1 MSQVPPSN
9 DSPYGSQPYGQGS
22 PYSGSSAPSAPYA
35 QGGPDPYAQGG
46 PDPYAQG
53 GPGSYAGP
61 QSAAAPAY
69 GGDNPY
75 NESFSYTGSPVPAPK
90 GKKGPVILLSIALV
104 MVLGALAI
112 FIASVVVVIDISR
125 TLTLIKPNGEVAADL
140 KSTSD
145 YALYSEGDPSC
156 TVTAPNGSDVSIA
169 KLDDSTVRLD
179 GHRMVATFSSGQDGK
194 HTISCTTPGSE
205 KVYLG
210 QAVHG
215 EGVVGG
221 ALGLVGIVLLS
232 IVGLPLLIGAII
244 WLVVRLSYD
253 RKAHEAQ
260 VAMGGGYPGDQQ
272 WQQY

>member
-9 DSPYGSQPYGQGS
+9 DSPYGSQPYGQG
-22 PYSGSSAPSAPYA
+22 PLYAGPGAPSAPYT
-35 QGGPDPYAQGG
+35 QGGPDPYFGQQNAMT
-46 PDPYAQG
+46 
-53 GPGSYAGP
+53 
-61 QSAAAPAY
+61 PAY
-69 GGDNPY
+69 GGNNPY
-75 NESFSYTGSPVPAPK
+75 DESLSYAGAGVSVPAPK
-90 GKKGPVILLSIALV
+90 GKKGPVILLSIALA

-179 GHRMVATFSSGQDGK
+179 GHRMVATFFSGQDGK

>member
-9 DSPYGSQPYGQGS
+9 DSFYGSQPYGQGS

-35 QGGPDPYAQGG
+35 DQQNAMP
-46 PDPYAQG
+46 
-53 GPGSYAGP
+53 
-61 QSAAAPAY
+61 PAY
-69 GGDNPY
+69 GGNNPH

-90 GKKGPVILLSIALV
+90 GKKGPVILLSIALA

-125 TLTLIKPNGEVAADL
+125 TLTPIKPNGEVAADL
-140 KSTSD
+140 KSTGD

-156 TVTAPNGSDVSIA
+156 TVTAPDGSDVSTA
-169 KLDDSTVRLD
+169 ELDDSTVKVD
-179 GHRMVATFSSGQDGK
+179 GHTMVATFSPGQDGK

-244 WLVVRLSYD
+244 WLAVRLSYN

-260 VAMGGGYPGDQQ
+260 AAMGGGRPGGQ

>member
-9 DSPYGSQPYGQGS
+9 DSPYGSQPYGQG
-22 PYSGSSAPSAPYA
+22 PLYAGPGAPSAPYT
-35 QGGPDPYAQGG
+35 QGGPDPYFGQQNAMT
-46 PDPYAQG
+46 
-53 GPGSYAGP
+53 
-61 QSAAAPAY
+61 PAY
-69 GGDNPY
+69 GGNNPY
-75 NESFSYTGSPVPAPK
+75 DESLSYAGAGVSVPAPK
-90 GKKGPVILLSIALV
+90 GKKGPVILLSIALA

-169 KLDDSTVRLD
+169 KLDASTVRLD
-179 GHRMVATFSSGQDGK
+179 GHRMVATFFSGQDGK

>member
-46 PDPYAQG
+46 PGSYAQG

-104 MVLGALAI
+104 MVLGAVAV
-112 FIASVVVVIDISR
+112 FIGSLVMMANISG
-125 TLTLIKPNGEVAADL
+125 TLTPVKPNGEVTADL
-140 KSTSD
+140 KGSSI
-145 YALYSEGDPSC
+145 YALYSDGDPSC
-156 TVTAPNGSDVSIA
+156 TVTAPNGSDVA
-169 KLDDSTVRLD
+169 VLDVSASNTKVD
-179 GHRMVATFSSGQDGK
+179 GHTMVATFSPEQDGK
-194 HTISCTTPGSE
+194 HTINCTTPGSE
-205 KVYLG
+205 DVSIG
-210 QAVHG
+210 QALDSDGIVNG
-215 EGVVGG
+215 VLGMGVAIILAVVG
-221 ALGLVGIVLLS
+221 V
-232 IVGLPLLIGAII
+232 PMLIGAII
-244 WLVVRLSYD
+244 WLVVRLSYN
-253 RKAHEAQ
+253 RKARQAQ
-260 VAMGGGYPGDQQ
+260 AAMGGGYPGGR
-272 WQQY
+272 QQY

>member
-9 DSPYGSQPYGQGS
+9 DSPYGSQPYGQG
-22 PYSGSSAPSAPYA
+22 PLYAGPGAPSAPYT
-35 QGGPDPYAQGG
+35 QGGPDPYFGQQNAMT
-46 PDPYAQG
+46 
-53 GPGSYAGP
+53 
-61 QSAAAPAY
+61 PAY
-69 GGDNPY
+69 GGNNPY
-75 NESFSYTGSPVPAPK
+75 DESLSYAGAGVSVPAPK
-90 GKKGPVILLSIALV
+90 GKKGPVILLSIALA

-179 GHRMVATFSSGQDGK
+179 GHRMVATFFSGQDGK

-232 IVGLPLLIGAII
+232 IMGLPLLIGAII

>member
-35 QGGPDPYAQGG
+35 QGGPGSYT
-46 PDPYAQG
+46 QG

-169 KLDDSTVRLD
+169 KLDASTVRLD
-179 GHRMVATFSSGQDGK
+179 GHRMVATFFSGQDGK

>member
-35 QGGPDPYAQGG
+35 QGGPDPYFGQQNAMT
-46 PDPYAQG
+46 
-53 GPGSYAGP
+53 
-61 QSAAAPAY
+61 PAY
-69 GGDNPY
+69 GGNNPH

-156 TVTAPNGSDVSIA
+156 TVTAPNGSDVA
-169 KLDDSTVRLD
+169 VLDVSASNTKID
-179 GHRMVATFSSGQDGK
+179 GHTMVATFSPEQDGK
-194 HTISCTTPGSE
+194 HTINCTTPGSE

-244 WLVVRLSYD
+244 WLVVRLSYN
-253 RKAHEAQ
+253 RKARQAQ
-260 VAMGGGYPGDQQ
+260 AAMGGGYPGGR
-272 WQQY
+272 QQY

>member
-9 DSPYGSQPYGQGS
+9 DSPYGSQPYGQG
-22 PYSGSSAPSAPYA
+22 PLYAGPGAPSAPYT
-35 QGGPDPYAQGG
+35 QGGPDPYFGQQNAMT
-46 PDPYAQG
+46 
-53 GPGSYAGP
+53 
-61 QSAAAPAY
+61 PAY
-69 GGDNPY
+69 GGNNPY
-75 NESFSYTGSPVPAPK
+75 DESLSYAGTGVPVPAPK

-194 HTISCTTPGSE
+194 HTINCTTPGSE